1 VEPFGPDELL
11 AEMDRAG
18 VHRAVLVPPSW
29 EGFRNALS
37 LDAARRHPGR
47 FAVMGRLPL
56 DAADSRDRV
65 AEWKFIPGLLGL
77 RLNFRRAAVRQLR
90 DGTADWIFRQAERDE
105 LALMLF
111 VNDDFPAVSAIAE
124 RHPRLRIVLDHL
136 GVNVE
141 QRGVAAFE
149 HLPAVLALAR
159 HPNIAVKASALPC
172 AAVDAY
178 PFRSVH
184 TFVRAAFD
192 AYGPDRLFWGSDLTR
207 LPCDYRQAVTMFTE
221 HMPWLHGRDLE
232 CIMGEGLCRWL
243 RWPG

>member
-1 VEPFGPDELL
+1 
-11 AEMDRAG
+11 MDRAG

-29 EGFRNALS
+29 EGFRNALC
-37 LDAARRHPGR
+37 LEAARRHPSR

-56 DAADSRDRV
+56 NAADSHDRV
-65 AEWKFIPGLLGL
+65 TEWKFIPGMLGV

-90 DGTADWIFRQAERDE
+90 DGTADWIFRQAELDE
-105 LALMLF
+105 LALMIF
-111 VNDDFPAVSAIAE
+111 VNDDFPAVGAIAE

-136 GVNVE
+136 GVSVE
-141 QRGVAAFE
+141 QRGAAAFE

-172 AAVDAY
+172 AAADAY

-207 LPCDYRQAVTMFTE
+207 LPCDYRQALTMFTE
-221 HMPWLHGRDLE
+221 HMPWLHGHDLE
-232 CIMGEGLCRWL
+232 RVMGKGLCRWL
-243 RWPG
+243 RWPE